1 MRITVESKE
10 KTIELSFPKLY
21 RFLGSTGTKGIIPSC
36 IEDSIIVLFT
46 NKIKGIVMQVGKADN
61 LKLGEINRFI
71 HCTDKDWEIC
81 GSEIVVSFSN

>member
-10 KTIELSFPKLY
+10 KTSELSFPKLY
-21 RFLGSTGTKGIIPSC
+21 RFLGITDNKGMVPSC

-46 NKIKGIVMQVGKADN
+46 SETNGIVVQVGKADT
-61 LKLGEINRFI
+61 LQLGETGRFI
-71 HCTDKDWEIC
+71 HCTHKDWEIC